1 MLQDTAHP
9 NQTDTHRGLIVLLG
23 IMCALGPMTVD
34 MYLPA
39 MPQIAR
45 DFATSEAAVQTTL
58 TGSLLGMAVGM
69 LLFGPLSDALGR
81 RWPLVVGLSV
91 HALFSLL
98 SALAPGIG
106 SLIVFRALQ
115 GVGSAAAPAIAV
127 AIVRDISAGRSSSVR
142 YSSIL
147 LIATGAPIVAPLIGS
162 AMLLWTDWHGI
173 FIVQGM
179 MSTALVITA
188 IFALPETQ
196 PIRRPIRETNYVIA
210 LKFVVRDRVFVGSAL
225 SQSAMMAASFCY
237 ISGLSFV
244 AQNWYGASQQV
255 YGLILSGGA
264 ITMLFMN
271 RLSPLLLRRYSPHK
285 VALVGLTGA
294 ITSASLMMIAA
305 PTIGLPGVA
314 AFSWLCIGFQQLVT
328 PNNQAMGLRDHP
340 AHAGVAS
347 ALMGAASL
355 TAAAIASPL
364 IGLVGVDNGF
374 KMALGM
380 FSFYGLSVI
389 ASTLAI
395 GMRREPVS

>member
-1 MLQDTAHP
+1 MHQQLTSGTRTQS
-9 NQTDTHRGLIVLLG
+9 HRGLIVLLG
-23 IMCALGPMTVD
+23 IMCSLGPMTVD

-69 LLFGPLSDALGR
+69 LLLGPLSDAVGR
-81 RWPLVVGLSV
+81 RWPLIAGLSV
-91 HALFSLL
+91 HAVFSVL
-98 SALAPGIG
+98 SALAPDIG

-115 GVGSAAAPAIAV
+115 GAGSAAAPAIAV

-162 AMLLWTDWHGI
+162 GMLLWTDWHGI
-173 FIVQGM
+173 FIVQGI
-179 MSTALVITA
+179 MSAALVLTA

-196 PIRRPIRETNYVIA
+196 PIRRSLRETNFVIG
-210 LKFVVRDRVFVGSAL
+210 LKSVVRDSVFVGSAL

-244 AQNWYGASQQV
+244 AQDWYGASQQM

-264 ITMLFMN
+264 VTMLFMN
-271 RLSPLLLRRYSPHK
+271 RLSPLLLVRFTPHK
-285 VALVGLTGA
+285 VALVGLAGA
-294 ITSASLMMIAA
+294 MTSAALMMIAA
-305 PTIGLPGVA
+305 PTIGLAGVA

-374 KMALGM
+374 TMAAGM
-380 FSFYGLSVI
+380 FCFYGLSVI
-389 ASTLAI
+389 ASTLVI
-395 GMRREPVS
+395 GMRKELVR